1 MKTTKYTNKE
11 LVEIYKNLKT
21 SAKILGFASASDC
34 EMMVAIELEAVKRH
48 LNLIDGTVEET
59 AETETAKPE
68 TAETDD
74 SGFEYYS
81 VETAYE
87 VDFRDRQNEVFKT
100 YSEAEK
106 TAGDNIILEVDLI
119 VRNDKKAVCE
129 HDKEVFEDE
138 TDEIE
143 CRCIWYHHNGV
154 KGMIAQDTKRVIKK
168 PETAKVSKEVKEQ
181 FEKQKTSFKF
191 YDVSIAYQ
199 VERYVNCGNLK
210 YVQLGTYSDYAKAVK
225 AAQEAI
231 EAWGEENIY
240 FHTVEF
246 AKRSSEPIKNNKKV
260 FKSETHE
267 IDYYWIS
274 ARLTDTKECGYV
286 NIDSPIRIPIEIGNR
301 KEMNSTNF
309 IQQLYDAEYS
319 KTFTVQGGIE
329 RFLKLAKEFVKN
341 KSSEMS
347 LIVDT
352 AAQVLHDKYG
362 LDYGTIETLEIE
374 AYNS

>member
-1 MKTTKYTNKE
+1 MKATKYTNKE
-11 LVEIYKNLKT
+11 LVEVYKNLKT
-21 SAKILGFASASDC
+21 SAKILGFSSANDS
-34 EMMVAIELEAVKRH
+34 EMIAEIELEAIKRH
-48 LNLIDGTVEET
+48 LNLVDGTVEET
-59 AETETAKPE
+59 AEIETAKPE

-119 VRNDKKAVCE
+119 VRNDKKAVSE

-168 PETAKVSKEVKEQ
+168 PETAEVSKEVV
-181 FEKQKTSFKF
+181 
-191 YDVSIAYQ
+191 D
-199 VERYVNCGNLK
+199 
-210 YVQLGTYSDYAKAVK
+210 
-225 AAQEAI
+225 
-231 EAWGEENIY
+231 
-240 FHTVEF
+240 
-246 AKRSSEPIKNNKKV
+246 
-260 FKSETHE
+260 
-267 IDYYWIS
+267 
-274 ARLTDTKECGYV
+274 
-286 NIDSPIRIPIEIGNR
+286 NR
-301 KEMNSTNF
+301 KEVNSTSF

-319 KTFTVQGGIE
+319 KTLTVQGGIE

-341 KSSEMS
+341 KSTEMS

-352 AAQVLHDKYG
+352 AAQVLHDKYK

>member
-1 MKTTKYTNKE
+1 LTAERQKEREIEMKYTIQELKDVYREASARSDNEEYEHIAERVERVLKGETKCCRFQLWEKDFISACFVEDDDACIVNDTYDEHVKRYGDHAE
-11 LVEIYKNLKT
+11 LVMKMYGVKK
-21 SAKILGFASASDC
+21 AKAQT
-34 EMMVAIELEAVKRH
+34 AVTEEEQSEQSE
-48 LNLIDGTVEET
+48 TVEQTET
-59 AETETAKPE
+59 ETNETIAETETAE
-68 TAETDD
+68 TAEQKATETGEGISKMETTTGTDD

-119 VRNDKKAVCE
+119 VRNGKKAVSE

-168 PETAKVSKEVKEQ
+168 PETAEVSKEV
-181 FEKQKTSFKF
+181 
-191 YDVSIAYQ
+191 I
-199 VERYVNCGNLK
+199 N
-210 YVQLGTYSDYAKAVK
+210 
-225 AAQEAI
+225 
-231 EAWGEENIY
+231 
-240 FHTVEF
+240 
-246 AKRSSEPIKNNKKV
+246 
-260 FKSETHE
+260 
-267 IDYYWIS
+267 
-274 ARLTDTKECGYV
+274 
-286 NIDSPIRIPIEIGNR
+286 NR
-301 KEMNSTNF
+301 KEVNSTNF

-319 KTFTVQGGIE
+319 KTLTVHGGIE

-341 KSSEMS
+341 KSAEMS

-352 AAQVLHDKYG
+352 AAQVLHDKYK
-362 LDYGTIETLEIE
+362 LDYGTIEALEIE
-374 AYNS
+374 AYTQ